1 MRAFVPFLSI
11 FSQSP
16 ASPSC
21 LPSRDLCH
29 KYFPLS
35 ARSSWHTTNHR
46 RLSTVVCCQPS
57 EKNSQKKPVSD
68 LAGEE
73 LFLFIS
79 DDLKLKNA
87 AQCLREKMPSL
98 TWNGLITMVEDP
110 KIIVRW
116 EGMGISYLEA
126 NNLKGA
132 IRSLLRQK
140 TGPKEPGIVHFNF

>member
-1 MRAFVPFLSI
+1 
-11 FSQSP
+11 
-16 ASPSC
+16 
-21 LPSRDLCH
+21 
-29 KYFPLS
+29 
-35 ARSSWHTTNHR
+35 
-46 RLSTVVCCQPS
+46 
-57 EKNSQKKPVSD
+57 
-68 LAGEE
+68 
-73 LFLFIS
+73 
-79 DDLKLKNA
+79 
-87 AQCLREKMPSL
+87 MPSL